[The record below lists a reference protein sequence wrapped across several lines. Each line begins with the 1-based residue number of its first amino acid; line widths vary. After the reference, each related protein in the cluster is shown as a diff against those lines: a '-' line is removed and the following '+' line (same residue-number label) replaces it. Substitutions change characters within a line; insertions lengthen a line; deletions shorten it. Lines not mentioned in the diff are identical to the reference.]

1 MASFFWNDTFTLGA
15 ESSVEVGKGSS
26 LRSSWLAFHSM
37 KPSSH
42 KMEKRLSGPQYSQYA
57 APKGEPSLH
66 DEGWIEE
73 ESSHL
78 STALGRDF
86 ASALVSWG
94 QDENH

>member
-1 MASFFWNDTFTLGA
+1 MELGVETMASFFWNDTFTLGA

-26 LRSSWLAFHSM
+26 LRSSWLAFH
-37 KPSSH
+37 
-42 KMEKRLSGPQYSQYA
+42 KMEKRLSGPQYSQCA
-57 APKGEPSLH
+57 AFKGEPSLH

-78 STALGRDF
+78 STALARDF